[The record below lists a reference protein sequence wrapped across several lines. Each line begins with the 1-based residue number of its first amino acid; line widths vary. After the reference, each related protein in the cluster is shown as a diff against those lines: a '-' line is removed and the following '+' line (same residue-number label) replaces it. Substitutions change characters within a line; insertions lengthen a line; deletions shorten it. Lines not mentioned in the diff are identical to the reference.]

1 LGSGTPLREFLHV
14 DDLGE
19 ACVFA
24 LERWQPAP
32 EDPPFLNVGTGVD
45 LTIGA
50 LAEAVAE
57 ATGFRGEILWATS
70 KPDGTPKKQLDVSRM
85 AALGWR
91 ARIPLA
97 QGLASTVT
105 EFREQLGAEL
115 VRL

>member
-1 LGSGTPLREFLHV
+1 MTFNEPWTCWGTGTPLREFPHV

-24 LERWQPAP
+24 LERWQPGA

-57 ATGFRGEILWATS
+57 ATGFRGVCGERRLDLCATGSWPLWPMTS
-70 KPDGTPKKQLDVSRM
+70 RDYWHCWAGENQLRH
-85 AALGWR
+85 
-91 ARIPLA
+91 
-97 QGLASTVT
+97 
-105 EFREQLGAEL
+105 
-115 VRL
+115 